1 MDLKIERVKKAKSV
15 LWEAEKMADK
25 GKEISRLWITD
36 WKKKSQKTQ
45 KEPFEE
51 RQQVLKEYLPEITWA
66 RILKLPGKYINM
78 KTLYGRML
86 SA

>member
-36 WKKKSQKTQ
+36 WKKKS
-45 KEPFEE
+45 
-51 RQQVLKEYLPEITWA
+51 
-66 RILKLPGKYINM
+66 
-78 KTLYGRML
+78 
-86 SA
+86 

>member
-36 WKKKSQKTQ
+36 WKKNAIRHKKSHLKNGNWFLKNIYQK
-45 KEPFEE
+45 
-51 RQQVLKEYLPEITWA
+51 
-66 RILKLPGKYINM
+66 
-78 KTLYGRML
+78 
-86 SA
+86 

>member
-51 RQQVLKEYLPEITWA
+51 R
-66 RILKLPGKYINM
+66 
-78 KTLYGRML
+78 
-86 SA
+86 